1 MARTAQFLG
10 RVLVTLVLF
19 SGHLETLAAAGDA
32 EWIKSSRLQ
41 GKVLSSSGDPL
52 VGVPIRAERNTS
64 ANDTS
69 VITINAYTNS
79 QGHYAYRDLP
89 AGIYKVYINT
99 PGFEATAMQTVEVT
113 DQGSE
118 IQDIKL
124 HPRQPTSADVT
135 ATELLN
141 SLPGTEEQKASF
153 SDCGN
158 CHSLQ
163 FIWQAK
169 GRTRDGWLS
178 TIERMR
184 VKDNNGVVHPLEM
197 HKAILDRTRAA
208 NNKLADYIAENHG
221 DALDFKLLPR
231 PTGDVSTRLQ
241 ITEYALRRGASIAS
255 SVVLR
260 GDPRAPWLHDVM
272 PDPNRGFVWF
282 TDHFSNFL
290 GRLDPITGEIVE
302 FEFPQAKQG
311 RLGGSHGIQIDKD
324 GNIWIGVL
332 WQGTMSKFDPRT
344 GTFTHFTVE
353 DKFVEYERTGIFG
366 IDSSTGII
374 SVASSQTNSL
384 FRLEPKT
391 GKFTRYA
398 LPAPGGIYGTV
409 VDSKGLV
416 YYAQFG
422 SQTIGKFDPRTEKF
436 TVWNTPSPNSRPR
449 RADIDKQDR
458 FWFAEFK
465 AGNIGMLDP
474 ATETIREW
482 PVVPGQRYVAPYDV
496 SVDNYNN
503 TVWTTDFTNN
513 NRLYRLDLKTDAI
526 TEYLLP
532 QDVEVRH
539 LYVDGSKAP
548 VTVWIPDYTPPARIL
563 RVQVW

>member
-1 MARTAQFLG
+1 MVRAMRFLG
-10 RVLVTLVLF
+10 SITVTLVLF
-19 SGHLETLAAAGDA
+19 SGSPEILAVP
-32 EWIKSSRLQ
+32 LQ
-41 GKVLSSSGDPL
+41 GQVHSPSGEPL
-52 VGVPIRAERNTS
+52 MGIPVRAERK
-64 ANDTS
+64 AAADATS
-69 VITINAYTNS
+69 VITVTAYTNS
-79 QGHYAYRDLP
+79 QGQYAYRDLP
-89 AGIYKVYINT
+89 AGVYNVYINT
-99 PGFEATAMQTVEVT
+99 PGFKATAMQTVEVT
-113 DQGSE
+113 DRGAK
-118 IQDIKL
+118 ILDMKL
-124 HPRQPTSADVT
+124 GPRQLTSTDVT

-141 SLPGTEEQKASF
+141 ALPGPEEQRASF

-169 GRTRDGWLS
+169 ARPRDGWLS

-184 VKDNNGVVHPLEM
+184 VKDNNGVTHPVEM
-197 HKAILDRTRAA
+197 HKAILDKTRAA
-208 NNKLADYIAENHG
+208 NNKLADYMAENHG
-221 DALDFKLLPR
+221 KALDFKLLPR
-231 PTGDVSTRLQ
+231 PADEASTRIE
-241 ITEYALRRGASIAS
+241 ITEYALKRGAEIAS
-255 SVVLR
+255 SIVFR

-272 PDPNRGFVWF
+272 PDPNSGFVWF

-290 GRLDPITGEIVE
+290 GRLNPETGEIVE
-302 FEFPQAKQG
+302 FEFPQAKPG
-311 RLGGSHGIQIDKD
+311 RLGGSHGIKMDKD

-332 WQGTMSKFDPRT
+332 WQGTISKFDPRT
-344 GTFTHFTVE
+344 EIFTHFTVE

-374 SVASSQTNSL
+374 SVGSSQTNSL
-384 FRLEPKT
+384 FRLDPKT

-409 VDSKGLV
+409 VDSSGLV

-422 SQTIGKFDPRTEKF
+422 SDTIGKFDPRTEKF
-436 TVWNTPSPNSRPR
+436 KVWKTPTPDSRPR

-465 AGNIGMLDP
+465 GGNIGMLDP
-474 ATETIREW
+474 VTETIREW
-482 PVVPGQRYVAPYDV
+482 PVVPGQRFVAPYDV
-496 SVDNYNN
+496 SVDNHNN

-513 NRLYRLDLKTDAI
+513 NRLYRFDEKTEEI

-539 LYVDGSKAP
+539 LYADGSKTP
-548 VTVWIPDYTPPARIL
+548 VTVWIPDYTPPGRIL